1 MVKVSSEKKRE
12 YNENYRNK
20 QKEKKTE
27 VEIVEEPKVVAQEPK
42 VVAQEPVEEPE
53 PAPQVEEPTED
64 GDSVLIERET
74 LLLLIERAKLNDDE
88 IPRETRKEI
97 PREDPKQ
104 QSNED
109 SFFFLVQRQL
119 KSTVASLVPILAI
132 QGVIHGSKLLKNSIP
147 NSISPSTQ
155 NQPRNSQFH
164 STDAFV
170 PRVFNLD

>member
-27 VEIVEEPKVVAQEPK
+27 VEIVEEPKVVAQEP
-42 VVAQEPVEEPE
+42 VEEPE
-53 PAPQVEEPTED
+53 PVPQVEEPTED

-147 NSISPSTQ
+147 DSISPSTQ